1 MSDPQ
6 HPPSHHLMRPVLW
19 SFGEGPTF
27 PGYTDDTTWNGFLN
41 VSVGIGIWPYVLRE
55 LIAGADG
62 DAERIAEYRGM
73 ATDSSMV
80 SISHGYTTSA
90 VDAKWPWLFPDY
102 PLATMMP
109 IPATWSEM
117 SWRHEAAPSFGP
129 CVGPMGEAAQ
139 IWIDYADPAKR
150 DVPES
155 SRFTVSRRDAVGELT
170 VIYAGDDYDAVLTHA
185 SIEALA
191 CSLSK
196 RVAYEMTAEEWQ
208 ETRLRNR
215 TTPDNVCASHDFM
228 GTNILMLEAWEA
240 ERGNALLPGGE
251 RERFEDDVERVNAAW
266 DIATRCYLT
275 ASEEGARF
283 DAWRLTGRAVDGLR
297 AAGMDLAHDDD
308 GDTPGRIYEPGFMER
323 DLRQWVVNVSNTSH
337 AFDTLFDA
345 EAHLWS
351 VFASG
356 EAKEARPLAVTAAP
370 IRPVSPPREVAF
382 SEQEVTV
389 TADAIERRLEV
400 LRQRAATTAE
410 ASSEGLFLAESIRQ
424 LAGARDKLRAATQRP

>member
-1 MSDPQ
+1 MQS
-6 HPPSHHLMRPVLW
+6 R
-19 SFGEGPTF
+19 FACE
-27 PGYTDDTTWNGFLN
+27 LN
-41 VSVGIGIWPYVLRE
+41 ATRCFAVRGIVVNSRDVTASRL
-55 LIAGADG
+55 

-117 SWRHEAAPSFGP
+117 SWRHEVAPSFGP

-155 SRFTVSRRDAVGELT
+155 SRFTVSRRDAIGELT

-191 CSLSK
+191 CSLSN

-228 GTNILMLEAWEA
+228 DTNILMLEAWEA

-251 RERFEDDVERVNAAW
+251 RERFEESLAKLTEPSLPLEVLAAVRGEVAALPLKGVIDVAA
-266 DIATRCYLT
+266 
-275 ASEEGARF
+275 EGARLQKELAKADSDIARVDQKLNNPKF
-283 DAWRLTGRAVDGLR
+283 VANADEEVVAEEREKREEAVGRRAKILEAVERLK
-297 AAGMDLAHDDD
+297 AA
-308 GDTPGRIYEPGFMER
+308 
-323 DLRQWVVNVSNTSH
+323 S
-337 AFDTLFDA
+337 
-345 EAHLWS
+345 
-351 VFASG
+351 
-356 EAKEARPLAVTAAP
+356 
-370 IRPVSPPREVAF
+370 
-382 SEQEVTV
+382 
-389 TADAIERRLEV
+389 
-400 LRQRAATTAE
+400 
-410 ASSEGLFLAESIRQ
+410 
-424 LAGARDKLRAATQRP
+424 